1 MARRMPEQLGHY
13 NLLERVGAGG
23 LGTAFRARDTV
34 LGRTV
39 LVKNAAERVGP
50 DPLVRKRFLKDARAA
65 ATVSHPNVATL
76 FEVGDRPDQ
85 LFLVF
90 EFVPGKTLD
99 QLQAGRP
106 LDVRRSVDLGV
117 QLAEA
122 LGAAHA
128 CGVLHLD
135 VRPANIKVSL
145 GGHAKLLDT
154 GLSAWTTRGRAERT
168 AGSVDDRGAGDRE
181 DPYRSPEQRRGE
193 PPDHRSDLFSLGVI
207 LFEMLTG
214 RVPADGASGGPP
226 TPPRPTAVSTAV
238 PPELDSIVERAMAD
252 RVEDRYQSAVSF
264 AAELRS
270 VGAMFDVRSGGREPP
285 SLVTATEARSGR
297 SSRWLIPFLA
307 LLALAGATWLWL
319 R

>member
-1 MARRMPEQLGHY
+1 MLEQLGHF

-39 LVKNAAERVGP
+39 LVKNAAERVGS
-50 DPLVRKRFLKDARAA
+50 DPRARKRFLKDARAA

-76 FEVGDRPDQ
+76 FEVSDRPDE

-122 LGAAHA
+122 LGASHA
-128 CGVLHLD
+128 RGVLHLD

-154 GLSAWTTRGRAERT
+154 GLSAWTTRGRADRA

-181 DPYRSPEQRRGE
+181 DLYRSPEQRRGE

-207 LFEMLTG
+207 LCEMLTG
-214 RVPADGASGGPP
+214 RVPADGASPGRATP
-226 TPPRPTAVSTAV
+226 TRLAAVNTAV
-238 PPELDSIVERAMAD
+238 PPDLDTIVERAMAE

-270 VGAMFDVRSGGREPP
+270 VAAMLDVRSGDREPP
-285 SLVTATEARSGR
+285 SLVTSKEMRSRG
-297 SSRWLIPFLA
+297 SFRWLIPLLA
-307 LLALAGATWLWL
+307 VLALAFATWLWL

>member
-1 MARRMPEQLGHY
+1 MPEQLGHY

-34 LGRTV
+34 VGRTV
-39 LVKNAAERVGP
+39 LVKNAAERVGS
-50 DPLVRKRFLKDARAA
+50 DPLARTRFLKDAHAA
-65 ATVSHPNVATL
+65 AAVSHPNVATL
-76 FEVGDRPDQ
+76 FEVADGPGQ

-90 EFVPGKTLD
+90 EFVPGETLD
-99 QLQAGRP
+99 QAYDPP
-106 LDVRRSVDLGV
+106 LDVRRVLDLGI

-128 CGVLHLD
+128 HGVLHLD

-145 GGHAKLLDT
+145 RGHAKLLDT
-154 GLSAWTTRGRAERT
+154 GLSAWTTGGRVGRT
-168 AGSVDDRGAGDRE
+168 DGSAGDR
-181 DPYRSPEQRRGE
+181 DAADLADRYRSPEQRRGE

-214 RVPADGASGGPP
+214 RAPSDGASPGRA
-226 TPPRPTAVSTAV
+226 TPMRPSVLNDAV
-238 PPELDSIVERAMAD
+238 PAEFDAIVERAMAE
-252 RVEDRYQSAVSF
+252 RVEDRYQSAVSL

-270 VGAMFDVRSGGREPP
+270 LAAILDVRRGDREPP
-285 SLVTATEARSGR
+285 SLVSAKKAPSSR
-297 SSRWLIPFLA
+297 SSRRLWHR
-307 LLALAGATWLWL
+307 LWL